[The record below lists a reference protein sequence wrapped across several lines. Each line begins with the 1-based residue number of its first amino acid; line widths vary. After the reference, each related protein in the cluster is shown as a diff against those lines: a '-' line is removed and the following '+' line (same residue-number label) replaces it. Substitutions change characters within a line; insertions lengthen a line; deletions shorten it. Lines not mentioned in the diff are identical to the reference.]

1 MIQGNIN
8 NSPVRT
14 VKGKVELYE
23 GSTLLNTYSYRDNL
37 ASFVVDREGEGGKFF
52 GFGICQ
58 KLTVKLVDKNRE
70 ININTSHSFKAYLTT
85 GEEYYTPYPE
95 FLVTEVTRDENTN
108 ELTITAYDRLY
119 NANAKY
125 LGDISKEDTLFSMAK
140 RCTLVLGITQLED
153 IGGTGVFIPKA
164 KVSTVNIPEDDAFY
178 TFSYGSTNSFEKRE
192 LARDVLDDIAEA
204 SQSIYYVNN
213 DNTLIFRRL
222 NNYGGADLIIT
233 KADYFT
239 LKTEEEKVL
248 ATIARVTELGN
259 NDEIPAEIEGI
270 TQYVKD
276 NSIWERR
283 EDITTIL
290 ETGLAAIGGISIGIF
305 ECSWRGNFLLEPGDK
320 IDIVAKDGGILTTYA
335 LKDTLTYN
343 GALAQTSSWSFENTT
358 SIPTNPT
365 TLGESLK
372 QTFAKVDKAN
382 KTIELQASKLEEHG
396 DNFTKLWLT
405 TDEISGEVTSVK
417 EATNEAIDGINEN
430 MATLTQT
437 VQTKMTDEQVNIA
450 IKQELSN
457 GVDKVYM
464 EKGFTFD
471 SDGLRIEELDEEGN
485 RVSDTATQITE
496 NGMEVLDIDNKAVLT
511 ANNNGVDAKNLRAT
525 TYLIIGN
532 NSRFEDYLNKTRTG
546 CFWIGG

>member
-8 NSPVRT
+8 NSPIRS

-58 KLTVKLVDKNRE
+58 KLTVKLVDKDRE

-140 RCTLVLGITQLED
+140 RCTLVLGITQLEE
-153 IGGTGVFIPKA
+153 IIPGSGVFIPKA
-164 KVSTVNIPEDDAFY
+164 KVSTVNIPGDDAFY
-178 TFSYGSTNSFEKRE
+178 TFPYGNTNSFEEKE

-204 SQSIYYVNN
+204 SQSIYYINN
-213 DNTLIFRRL
+213 DNTLIFKRL
-222 NNYGGADLIIT
+222 NKDGEADLDIT

-239 LKTEEEKVL
+239 LKSEDQKVL
-248 ATIARVTELGN
+248 ATIARVTELGDN
-259 NDEIPAEIEGI
+259 YEIPAEIEGI
-270 TQYVKD
+270 TQYVRD
-276 NSIWERR
+276 NSFWERR
-283 EDITTIL
+283 EDIAAIL
-290 ETGLAAIGGISIGIF
+290 ETSLAAIGGISIGVF

-320 IDIVAKDGGILTTYA
+320 IAITAKDGSIVTSYA

-358 SIPTNPT
+358 TLPTNPT

-382 KTIELQASKLEEHG
+382 KEITLLASDIKAKADEVDNISKLILDPEG
-396 DNFTKLWLT
+396 ILATVSSLQ
-405 TDEISGEVTSVK
+405 
-417 EATNEAIDGINEN
+417 EATEDAIEGINGNIE
-430 MATLTQT
+430 TLTQS
-437 VQTKMTDEQVNIA
+437 VEAKMTDEDVT
-450 IKQELSN
+450 IKINEALSN
-457 GVDKVYM
+457 GVDKV
-464 EKGFTFD
+464 ETSTGFTFN
-471 SDGLRIEELDEEGN
+471 EEGLT
-485 RVSDTATQITE
+485 VSKTDSEITTTITE
-496 NGMEVLDIDNKAVLT
+496 DGMTVYKENEAVLT
-511 ANNNGVDAKNLRAT
+511 ANNIGVDARNLHAT
-525 TYLIIGN
+525 TYLIIGT
-532 NSRFEDYLNKTRTG
+532 NSRFEDYGSDRTG